1 MGTTTG
7 RPSKGGLRL
16 QSRFGPISV
25 EINARSET
33 GCGQPRRGEK
43 ERVLLESARVE
54 LAQYRPTDAREQAYL
69 MRLLDL
75 LETPEPWS
83 RSQFRP
89 GHLTASAFVISPA
102 RDALLLIFHR
112 KLGIWIQPG
121 GHVEPADP
129 TLEQAARR
137 EVAEEVGVD
146 LADRAPASIFD
157 VDVHTIPARKTEPEH
172 EHFDVRFCFQA
183 KSLAFAASSEVVEAR
198 WVELARIDQV
208 TADESVLRA
217 ARKLPGLAAKT

>member
-1 MGTTTG
+1 M
-7 RPSKGGLRL
+7 
-16 QSRFGPISV
+16 
-25 EINARSET
+25 
-33 GCGQPRRGEK
+33 
-43 ERVLLESARVE
+43 LLESARVE
-54 LAQYRPTDAREQAYL
+54 LARYRPTDGREHDYL
-69 MRLLDL
+69 ARLLDL

-89 GHLTASAFVISPA
+89 GHLTASAFVLSPA
-102 RDALLLIFHR
+102 GDAVLLIFHR

-121 GHVEPADP
+121 GHIEPTDP
-129 TLEQAARR
+129 SLEQAARR

-146 LADRAPASIFD
+146 LSDPAPAAIFD
-157 VDVHTIPARKTEPEH
+157 VDVHAIPARKTEPEH

-183 KSLAFAASSEVVEAR
+183 KSLVFAASSEVMDAR
-198 WVELARIDQV
+198 WVELAGIDQV